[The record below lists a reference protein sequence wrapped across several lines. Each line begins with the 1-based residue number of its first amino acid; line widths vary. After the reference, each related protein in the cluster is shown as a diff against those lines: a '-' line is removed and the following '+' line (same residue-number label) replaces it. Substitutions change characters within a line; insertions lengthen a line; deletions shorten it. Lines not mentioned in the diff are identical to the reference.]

1 MVLKVIQKAVGPLQ
15 MNATLVMDE
24 NSKDAIFFDPGD
36 QTDDIVKIAN
46 DEGMKIVRLI
56 ATHCHVDHIA
66 DANRAKK
73 VLNLPLEICPLGI
86 DMLGKV
92 GPIAA
97 SFGYSISEI
106 KAEKFLDEG
115 DIVKIGKHQ
124 FEILHCPGHS
134 PDSLCFYTKGILIG
148 GDVVFKG
155 SVGRTDLPGG
165 NSEQLMKSINDKI
178 LPLPD
183 DTTIYSGHGPITNL
197 GTEKNENPYI
207 NGRVRLI

>member
-1 MVLKVIQKAVGPLQ
+1 M
-15 MNATLVMDE
+15 TTE
-24 NSKDAIFFDPGD
+24 FD
-36 QTDDIVKIAN
+36 
-46 DEGMKIVRLI
+46 
-56 ATHCHVDHIA
+56 
-66 DANRAKK
+66 
-73 VLNLPLEICPLGI
+73 
-86 DMLGKV
+86 
-92 GPIAA
+92 
-97 SFGYSISEI
+97 
-106 KAEKFLDEG
+106 
-115 DIVKIGKHQ
+115 HQ

-207 NGRVRLI
+207 NGRVRLL